1 MLKIKDLQVQYI
13 TNASGEKTAV
23 VLPLEVFQE
32 LLETISD
39 LDEDSDPDTGLLLQ
53 ASLQARLEQQRK
65 SVENGERGTT
75 LEAARQR
82 LKL

>member
-1 MLKIKDLQVQYI
+1 MLKVKDLQVQYI

-39 LDEDSDPDTGLLLQ
+39 LDEDNDPDTGLLLQ

-65 SVENGERGTT
+65 SVEDGERGIT